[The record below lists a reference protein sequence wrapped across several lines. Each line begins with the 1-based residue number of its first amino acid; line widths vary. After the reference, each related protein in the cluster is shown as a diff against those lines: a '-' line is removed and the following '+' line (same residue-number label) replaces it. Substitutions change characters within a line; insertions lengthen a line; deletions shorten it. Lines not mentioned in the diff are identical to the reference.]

1 MQRMDFIVDR
11 KQWRECEFVA
21 AEPPEPADGQVVFR
35 VDHFAFTSNNI
46 SYALTGDALDYWGFF
61 PAPEGRG
68 RIPVMGYGEVLRSRC
83 DAVAEGERFFGFYPM
98 STHLAIDAQTV
109 GENLVDTAPH
119 RSSQAP
125 AYRQYLRSSAD
136 PVYTVETEPQIVLLR
151 GLFMTSFL
159 VDDFLADS
167 DHFGAKTLVVSSA
180 SSKTSIALAF
190 QASRRGHARI
200 VGLTSP
206 RNAAFVAGLGYYDE
220 VLHYDEV
227 ESLPADA
234 PTVFVDMAG
243 NAEVVRALHQHLGD
257 SMRYN
262 CVVGATH
269 WDRGGRSDGLPGAEP
284 KFFFAPA
291 QIVKRSNEWGPAVF
305 QERLGGDWKRFC
317 AASDAWLRVQRGVG
331 PDAVQRVFLDTLD
344 GKTEPRDGHVLS
356 LWEN

>member
-1 MQRMDFIVDR
+1 
-11 KQWRECEFVA
+11 
-21 AEPPEPADGQVVFR
+21 
-35 VDHFAFTSNNI
+35 
-46 SYALTGDALDYWGFF
+46 
-61 PAPEGRG
+61 
-68 RIPVMGYGEVLRSRC
+68 
-83 DAVAEGERFFGFYPM
+83 
-98 STHLAIDAQTV
+98 
-109 GENLVDTAPH
+109 
-119 RSSQAP
+119 
-125 AYRQYLRSSAD
+125 
-136 PVYTVETEPQIVLLR
+136 
-151 GLFMTSFL
+151 MTSFL
-159 VDDFLADS
+159 VDDFIADN

-190 QASRRGHARI
+190 QASRRGHARV

-269 WDRGGRSDGLPGAEP
+269 WDRGGRSDDLPGAEP

-291 QIVKRSNEWGPAVF
+291 QIVKRSNEWGPAAF
-305 QERLGGDWKRFC
+305 QERLGGDWKQFC
-317 AASDAWLRVQRGVG
+317 TASDAWLRVQRSVG

-344 GKTEPRDGHVLS
+344 GKTEPRDGHVRS
-356 LWEN
+356 LWES